1 MTRIRWRVLGSF
13 LAITVLVL
21 LVEALVSGYVLRGAF
36 LDNLETDLAREARGF
51 AVALPTAVPAKGTAA
66 DAGRALANP
75 AALEEFARRM
85 GAATATRIT
94 VIARDG
100 TVLADSEEDPALME
114 NHRGRPEVITA
125 LAGSEGRARR
135 VSATIKQEMLYV
147 AVPIGPGDSP
157 WSTGVVRVAVPA
169 SRVDPLLG
177 HVLRLPLL
185 VGLLLLAPIVLLA
198 YLVSR
203 SFTRPI
209 ESLRTM
215 AVGVADGDLSHRVGL
230 RRADELGQLGRA
242 LNYMAGELESRV
254 SRLAAEEEQ
263 SAEILAAM
271 SDGVLVLDTSGVV
284 VRVNAAAARMLGAE
298 ADDMPGR
305 PLVQTARSFPVQA
318 MAERALATGA
328 VVTDEVRLPDARVLW
343 VQAVPLRFSS
353 HAPEWPSRGDDDAG
367 RPGEYAQV
375 VLVFRDETARRR
387 ADDVRRDFV
396 ANVSHELKTP
406 LAGLSLLAD
415 TLQQAVHD
423 DPEQAERFAE
433 RVGAE
438 VGRLTDLVT
447 DLLVL
452 SRLEQPRPATIDL
465 QLVDLAEITA
475 AVVDGLRL
483 QPEASQRTIELDAAR
498 PVRVHGDGVHLA
510 TLVRNLVENALR
522 YNHPGGRVWVSVRPD
537 GDTALIVVRDDGL
550 GIPRQELARVFERFY
565 RVDKAR
571 SRETG
576 GTGLGLS
583 IVKHVA
589 ESHGGHVEVES
600 TVGVGSTFT
609 VTLPAAVVPTG
620 GPGISA
626 A

>member
-1 MTRIRWRVLGSF
+1 MARIRWRVLGSF
-13 LAITVLVL
+13 LAITVLVI
-21 LVEALVSGYVLRGAF
+21 LVQALVSGYVLRGAF

-51 AVALPTAVPAKGTAA
+51 TVALSAAVPAAATSSATGTAEA
-66 DAGRALANP
+66 AGTAGGTALTER

-85 GAATATRIT
+85 GAATTIRVT

-100 TVLADSEEDPALME
+100 TVLADSVEDPALME
-114 NHRGRPEVITA
+114 NHRGRPEVATA

-135 VSATIKQEMLYV
+135 VSATLKREMLYV
-147 AVPIGPGDSP
+147 AVPIGPGDLP

-169 SRVDPLLG
+169 SRVDPLLS

-185 VGLLLLAPIVLLA
+185 VGLLLLVPILLLA

-209 ESLRTM
+209 ECLRTM

-230 RRADELGQLGRA
+230 RRSDELGQLGQA
-242 LNYMAGELESRV
+242 LNHMAGELETRI

-271 SDGVLVLDTSGVV
+271 SDGVLVLDASGLV
-284 VRVNAAAARMLGAE
+284 VRVNAAAARMLGAS

-305 PLVQTARSFPVQA
+305 PLVQTARSFPVHA
-318 MAERALATGA
+318 IAERARATGS

-343 VQAVPLRFSS
+343 VQAVPLRLPRQ
-353 HAPEWPSRGDDDAG
+353 APGWPSRGGEASG
-367 RPGEYAQV
+367 RPDEYAQV

-387 ADDVRRDFV
+387 AEEVRRDFV

-406 LAGLSLLAD
+406 LAGLSLLAS

-433 RVGAE
+433 RVGTE

-452 SRLEQPRPATIDL
+452 SRLEEPAPATIDL
-465 QLVDLAEITA
+465 QLVDLAEITGV
-475 AVVDGLRL
+475 VVDGLRL
-483 QPEASQRTIELDAAR
+483 QPEAAQRTIELDAAT
-498 PVRVHGDGVHLA
+498 PVRVHGDRVHLA

-522 YNHPGGRVWVSVRPD
+522 YNRPGGGVWVSVRHE
-537 GDTALIVVRDDGL
+537 GGTALVVVRDDGL
-550 GIPRQELARVFERFY
+550 GIPRQEQARIFERFY

-589 ESHGGHVEVES
+589 ESHGGHVEVKS

-609 VTLPAAVVPTG
+609 VTLPAA
-620 GPGISA
+620 
-626 A
+626 

>member
-13 LAITVLVL
+13 LAIMVLVI
-21 LVEALVSGYVLRGAF
+21 LVQALVSGYVLRGAF
-36 LDNLETDLAREARGF
+36 LDNLETDLAREAQGF
-51 AVALPTAVPAKGTAA
+51 AVALPAAVPARGTAA
-66 DAGRALANP
+66 AGAAAADP
-75 AALEEFARRM
+75 TALEEFARRM
-85 GAATATRIT
+85 GAATAMRVT
-94 VIARDG
+94 VVAHDG
-100 TVLADSEEDPALME
+100 TVLADSEEAPALME
-114 NHRGRPEVITA
+114 NHRGRPEVATA

-135 VSATIKQEMLYV
+135 ISATLKQEMLYV
-147 AVPIGPGDSP
+147 AVPIAPGDHP
-157 WSTGVVRVAVPA
+157 WSSGVVRVAVPA

-230 RRADELGQLGRA
+230 RRSDELGQLGQA

-271 SDGVLVLDTSGVV
+271 SDGVLVLDASGVV
-284 VRVNAAAARMLGAE
+284 VRVNAAAARMLGAS
-298 ADDMPGR
+298 ADDMAGR
-305 PLVQTARSFPVQA
+305 PLVQTARSFPVHA
-318 MAERALATGA
+318 MAERARATGS
-328 VVTDEVRLPDARVLW
+328 VMTDEVRLPDARVLW
-343 VQAVPLRFSS
+343 VQAVPLRLPR
-353 HAPEWPSRGDDDAG
+353 HAPEWPTRGGNAA
-367 RPGEYAQV
+367 RPGEYTQV

-387 ADDVRRDFV
+387 AEDVRRDFV

-415 TLQQAVHD
+415 TLQRAVYE
-423 DPEQAERFAE
+423 DPEQAKRFAE

-452 SRLEQPRPATIDL
+452 SRLEERAPATADL

-475 AVVDGLRL
+475 SVLDGLRL
-483 QPEASQRTIELDAAR
+483 QPEATARTIEFDPVT
-498 PVRVHGDGVHLA
+498 PVRVHGDSVQLA
-510 TLVRNLVENALR
+510 TLVRNLAENALR
-522 YNHPGGRVWVSVRPD
+522 YNHPGGHVWVGVRHD

-589 ESHGGHVEVES
+589 ESHGGRVEVES

-620 GPGISA
+620 DTGIPA